1 MNSGRPDQN
10 YSHLPRL
17 VLLVPEGQQVSAA
30 LLGRLGKRLRLSG
43 WPLQISFRVDPRRMH
58 GCSYLLRG
66 RLTGNRSE
74 FHVLLISLF
83 CEFASTAETQGDAPD
98 A

>member
-1 MNSGRPDQN
+1 MNPGRPDQN

-43 WPLQISFRVDPRRMH
+43 WPLQVSFRVEPRRLH
-58 GCSYLLRG
+58 GYSYLLRG
-66 RLTGNRSE
+66 SWTGNRSE
-74 FHVLLISLF
+74 FHVLLVSLF
-83 CEFASTAETQGDAPD
+83 CEFASTADAEGDLPD
-98 A
+98 D

>member
-1 MNSGRPDQN
+1 MNTKLSALAHARP
-10 YSHLPRL
+10 PML

-30 LLGRLGKRLRLSG
+30 LLSRLGNRLRLNG
-43 WPLQISFRVDPRRMH
+43 WPLQVSFRVEPRRLH

-66 RLTGNRSE
+66 RWTGNRTE
-74 FHVLLISLF
+74 LHALLISLF
-83 CEFASTAETQGDAPD
+83 CEFASAAAAEGDLPD